1 MGLMIARGLF
11 AAAAIL
17 AATAADAS
25 TLVQFLHGS
34 YAMPNGS
41 GVASG
46 GPFNYWDLFYDG
58 VGSTAV
64 DGAPLASGR
73 GDLVDDFAAPA
84 TWNLTENLAGT
95 GPYVGWNRAT
105 TPDPLIDFAIPVTA
119 DGRTF
124 WLREMRVHLDN
135 SGIGGVRAPSAI
147 LVNGKPVNFV
157 APTLGTAGWVT
168 IGGLGS
174 NVGENEYKVQFR
186 HDDQWVFVSE
196 VQFFGLV
203 PEPASWAMMIAG
215 FGLVGAAMR
224 KQRRQNEEPAQ

>member
-25 TLVQFLHGS
+25 TLVQFTIGS

-46 GPFNYWDLFYDG
+46 GSFNYWDLTYNGDG
-58 VGSTAV
+58 NTTV
-64 DGAPLASGR
+64 DGAALASGR
-73 GDLVDDFAAPA
+73 GDLSDDFVAPA
-84 TWNLTENLAGT
+84 IWNLTENLAGS
-95 GPYVGWNRAT
+95 GPYVGWNVAT
-105 TPDPLIDFAIPVTA
+105 SPDPEIEFSIIVTA

-124 WLREMRVHLDN
+124 WLREIRVHLDN
-135 SGIGGVRAPSAI
+135 SGAGGVRAPSAI

-168 IGGLGS
+168 LAGLGS
-174 NVGENEYKVQFR
+174 NVGENGVKVQFM
-186 HDDQWVFVSE
+186 HDSEWVFVSE
-196 VQFFGLV
+196 VQLFGVV
-203 PEPASWAMMIAG
+203 PEPASWAMLIAG

-224 KQRRQNEEPAQ
+224 KQRRRNGVPAH